1 MTSPSQTI
9 TKHSDK
15 TIVKLQVED
24 AISKLWATK
33 AKRLGMSRND
43 YLLKLIYANESDKLP
58 LKGY

>member
-24 AISKLWATK
+24 SVSKLWATK

-43 YLLKLIYANESDKLP
+43 YLLNLLRSNETGFLP
-58 LKGY
+58 VRKQ